1 MRKNVDDLRLTFNS
15 LYDELKK
22 KNIYH
27 GSKPM
32 FYIARGNMF
41 WGLYARKQ
49 SKIVEELKNR
59 KKPITLDNDQITPYF
74 DRLHWEM
81 SILIITELLKRIDEK
96 TDLRGHVTAN
106 SSYFLEFARDTA
118 AHYKEMF
125 KSITGKTPY
134 EDLLVLIDGSEKEIK
149 SRKEY
154 EGKVH
159 DTLTAI
165 YKKRFDNT
173 KYAKENPFECEAK
186 TNVTNVKVNPN
197 TPSKAK
203 VTKEVVGVQ
212 LSLFGDEEVEIT
224 IKRRTP
230 TDK

>member
-15 LYDELKK
+15 LYEELKK

-27 GSKPM
+27 GTKPM

-41 WGLYARKQ
+41 WGLYDRKQ

-125 KSITGKTPY
+125 ESITGKTPY
-134 EDLLVLIDGSEKEIK
+134 KDLLVLIDGSEKERE
-149 SRKEY
+149 SRKVY
-154 EGKVH
+154 EEKVH
-159 DTLTAI
+159 NMLVES
-165 YKKRFDNT
+165 YKRKFNNT
-173 KYAKENPFECEAK
+173 KYAKENPFECDVK
-186 TNVTNVKVNPN
+186 TNITNVKVNPN
-197 TPSKAK
+197 TPSKTK
-203 VTKEVVGVQ
+203 VVKEVVGVQ
-212 LSLFGDEEVEIT
+212 FSLFGDEEVEIT
-224 IKRRTP
+224 VKRRTP
-230 TDK
+230 NNK